1 MQRLSAIAE
10 WPREIA
16 EISALLSPGTRAAFR
31 RVAPPGLDH
40 G

>member
-16 EISALLSPGTRAAFR
+16 EIFALPSPELRVALR